1 MEYFWTWSWL
11 HCVRGTAST
20 MRAMRPGGAPPYPKN
35 QGVVDMIRVWDWYV
49 TSIIYSHCIH
59 CSLCDPPFR
68 PFWRICLCY
77 PQGGWRDLFGKMPC
91 ICSNHAFLYRVSL
104 KFAKLML
111 SFPRETKWSTTRFR
125 VCFSVSS
132 WPIEKV
138 DWCETYPAVLSYT
151 VIHIICVY
159 ISIIYIYIYNTYIY
173 IHNDSIYVYVWLYV
187 WISQKWKWKTN
198 KNKQTPSFGEYFSG
212 VGHCLCTAGC
222 MPSS

>member
-1 MEYFWTWSWL
+1 MIL
-11 HCVRGTAST
+11 HSGPFGEFVSAIHKVVEGT
-20 MRAMRPGGAPPYPKN
+20 
-35 QGVVDMIRVWDWYV
+35 
-49 TSIIYSHCIH
+49 
-59 CSLCDPPFR
+59 
-68 PFWRICLCY
+68 
-77 PQGGWRDLFGKMPC
+77 FGKMPC

-159 ISIIYIYIYNTYIY
+159 ISIIYIYTIHIYIY

-222 MPSS
+222 MPRS